1 MFGRLYVNINRNMKG
16 FFYIYL
22 FVILRKGMRQ
32 NHRISVRDIILLPR
46 QSPRRPPML
55 LMRLILSK
63 KFQRFVLL
71 LPHREATKKIVKL
84 RKIT

>member
-1 MFGRLYVNINRNMKG
+1 MFGRLYLNINRNVKV
-16 FFYIYL
+16 FFFTYIYL
-22 FVILRKGMRQ
+22 FAILRKGMRQ

-63 KFQRFVLL
+63 KCQPYNAVFSCLEGARHNG
-71 LPHREATKKIVKL
+71 PED
-84 RKIT
+84 